1 MELTKLTAKPELV
14 KLVLDDEDTIQE
26 YKEPLEFYTWD
37 RQPIDSFMKLASLDK
52 NNYNSVIDVVSKM
65 VMDKDGQQVIT
76 KDKVL
81 PNKVLMKVITKVVE
95 SLGK

>member
-1 MELTKLTAKPELV
+1 MELNNLTAKPTLI
-14 KLVLDDEDTIQE
+14 KLTIDDKDTIE
-26 YKEPLEFYTWD
+26 EFKEPIEFYTWD
-37 RQPIDSFMKLASLDK
+37 RQPIDHFMKLASLDK

-65 VMDKDGQQVIT
+65 VMDKDGGQIIT
-76 KDKVL
+76 KDNVL

>member
-1 MELTKLTAKPELV
+1 MI
-14 KLVLDDEDTIQE
+14 LDDEETLNE

-37 RQPIDSFMKLASLDK
+37 RQPIDSFMKLASMDK
-52 NNYNSVIDVVSKM
+52 SNYSNVVDVVSKM
-65 VMDKDGQQVIT
+65 VMDKDGGQIIT
-76 KDKVL
+76 KDNVL

>member
-1 MELTKLTAKPELV
+1 MELTKLTAKPQLV
-14 KLVLDDEDTIQE
+14 KLTIDDKDTIDE

-65 VMDKDGQQVIT
+65 VMDKDGGQIIT
-76 KDKVL
+76 KDNVL